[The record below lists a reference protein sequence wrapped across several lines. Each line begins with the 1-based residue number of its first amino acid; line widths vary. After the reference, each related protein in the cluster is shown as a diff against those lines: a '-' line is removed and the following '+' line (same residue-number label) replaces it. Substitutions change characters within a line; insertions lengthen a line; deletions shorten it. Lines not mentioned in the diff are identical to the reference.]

1 LVAIGVSN
9 SSCQRFQPGSS
20 SESGNDIPLSS
31 PVLPRKYVASVALR
45 EVIVDSE
52 LQALMPSAESR
63 TSLIWFPL
71 LAGVEM
77 VGEREREREREIE
90 IERDRDR

>member
-1 LVAIGVSN
+1 
-9 SSCQRFQPGSS
+9 
-20 SESGNDIPLSS
+20 
-31 PVLPRKYVASVALR
+31 VLPRKYVASVALR

-77 VGEREREREREIE
+77 VGEREREREIEIE